1 MQIEHILWGEIAR
14 KSSAVMVIAGGSM
27 STGVHD
33 GHQHT
38 WSLGL
43 ATCQESRL
51 LLRLLPQWCSSRWEA
66 RLCFL
71 CCCMAWGGDTRVLA
85 KGLCPTV
92 LCLQRWLHFCSWGMG
107 QDGWHFPCSFQL
119 GYPRHC
125 LSCAF
130 SNPQCNP
137 LFPYT
142 HVCFLHPGQKVLDC
156 ASMAVLHRNHDRP
169 WAPPVACVEVSP
181 NKPSQ
186 DEQTRNCT
194 ECPRHGLRVTPIHIR
209 NNSVP
214 QYLLHSFS
222 NDF

>member
-1 MQIEHILWGEIAR
+1 
-14 KSSAVMVIAGGSM
+14 
-27 STGVHD
+27 
-33 GHQHT
+33 
-38 WSLGL
+38 
-43 ATCQESRL
+43 
-51 LLRLLPQWCSSRWEA
+51 
-66 RLCFL
+66 
-71 CCCMAWGGDTRVLA
+71 
-85 KGLCPTV
+85 
-92 LCLQRWLHFCSWGMG
+92 MG
-107 QDGWHFPCSFQL
+107 QDGWHLPCSFQL

-125 LSCAF
+125 LSCVF

-142 HVCFLHPGQKVLDC
+142 HVCFLHPSQKVLDC

-194 ECPRHGLRVTPIHIR
+194 ECPRHGLRVTPIHIHK
-209 NNSVP
+209 NSVL

-222 NDF
+222 NDFQHHICFFSLSGIYPGNHKCYLLSQVFCNKCCSWFIHGSDDHVPAGHFVAHGV